1 MSREVGSP
9 VDGLVV
15 ALSEVPDPVFSQA
28 MVGPGAAVTPRGGRQ
43 DALAPVA
50 GTVSTLHP
58 HAFVISTPEGTGIL
72 VHLGIDTVKLRGEG
86 FALHVSEGDAVV
98 AGQPVVSWDPGSV
111 EQQGFSAVCPVV
123 VLDVAPEALGD
134 LREGSPVVAG
144 DPLFALEA

>member
-9 VDGLVV
+9 VAGLAA

-28 MVGPGAAVTPRGGRQ
+28 MVGPGAAVKPHGGPQ

-58 HAFVISTPEGTGIL
+58 HAFVITTDGGTGVL

-86 FALHVSEGDAVV
+86 FRVHVSEGDRVA
-98 AGQPVVSWDPGSV
+98 AGQPISSWDPAAV
-111 EQQGFSAVCPVV
+111 EEKGLSAVCPVV
-123 VLDVAPEALGD
+123 VPDAAPEALGD
-134 LREGSPVVAG
+134 VREGCPVAGG
-144 DPLFALEA
+144 DPLFSMEG